1 MPGKEER
8 KGLVVVITGD
18 GKGKTSAALGM
29 ALRALGHGFR
39 VKMIQFMKGVDN
51 VYGELRASRNLPG
64 FEIEQHGRSSFVNR
78 RSPAPEDVQMAQ
90 AGLARAKEV
99 VCSGEWD
106 MVILDEINVAVDYGL
121 VSEEQVLE
129 LIRGKPR
136 WVDLVLTGRNASSKV
151 IEVSDLVS
159 EVREV
164 KHHYRSG
171 IPAREGMEY

>member
-1 MPGKEER
+1 MPEKEER
-8 KGLVVVITGD
+8 KGLVVLITGD

-64 FEIEQHGRSSFVNR
+64 FEIEQHGRSSFVKR
-78 RSPAPEDVQMAQ
+78 RSPAPQDVEMAQ

-164 KHHYRSG
+164 KHHYRRG